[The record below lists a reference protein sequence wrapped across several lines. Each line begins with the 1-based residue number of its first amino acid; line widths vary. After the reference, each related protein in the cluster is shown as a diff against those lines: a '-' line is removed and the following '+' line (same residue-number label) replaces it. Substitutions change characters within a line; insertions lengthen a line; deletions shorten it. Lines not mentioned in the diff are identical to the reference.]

1 MLDYDKEALISELYR
16 AIAERDAENRAKFFK
31 KEVDFYTY
39 TSNMIP
45 MGTMDLIT
53 KTIRNYE
60 GAYENV

>member
-16 AIAERDAENRAKFFK
+16 ALAERDTENRAKFFK

-45 MGTMDLIT
+45 IGTIDLIT
-53 KTIRNYE
+53 EVIRKHE
-60 GAYENV
+60 GVSEYA